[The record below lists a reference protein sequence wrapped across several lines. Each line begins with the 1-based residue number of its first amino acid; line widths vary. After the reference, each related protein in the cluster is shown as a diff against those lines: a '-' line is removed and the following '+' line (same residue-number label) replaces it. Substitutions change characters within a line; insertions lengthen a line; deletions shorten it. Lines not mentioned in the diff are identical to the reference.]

1 MGKTVAIT
9 GASSGIRHAAGSVG
23 PADGGV
29 QAAFIPP
36 GSR

>member
-9 GASSGIRHAAGSVG
+9 GASSGIRHAAGTAAPAYDSVLA
-23 PADGGV
+23 P
-29 QAAFIPP
+29 FIPP